1 MKKTIIIIA
10 AVLSAAA
17 VAVTVLA
24 LRPAR
29 VAPLP
34 DITAQPTKEPTPKPT
49 AEVTPIP
56 EPEVTAPAAGEDE
69 MSDSERTADIERFLN
84 AAPNNGFL
92 LSAYD
97 DVRDVRLYEVLYQCS
112 GEEVPYDS
120 AAEAYRASGLE
131 LSTDLSYL
139 SSAELD
145 ALLKRVAGYGL
156 DETEWQLDDCDY
168 LPDVDIYCIQHGDT
182 NIQPVRCR
190 LISSEDG
197 TYEVLCRAPA
207 EDTKLL
213 CYVGDEARFVSGT
226 IVTLRYEDGGYR
238 FVSNEL
244 EE

>member
-1 MKKTIIIIA
+1 MKRIIIIIV
-10 AVLSAAA
+10 AVLAIAAA
-17 VAVTVLA
+17 VAVAVFA

-29 VAPLP
+29 VEPLP
-34 DITAQPTKEPTPKPT
+34 DVTAQPTPSAEITPM
-49 AEVTPIP
+49 P
-56 EPEVTAPAAGEDE
+56 EPEVTVSPDDGDT
-69 MSDSERTADIERFLN
+69 MSDSERAADIERFLN
-84 AAPNNGFL
+84 AMPNNGFL
-92 LSAYD
+92 LSEYD
-97 DVRDVRLYEVLYQCS
+97 DVRDVRLHEVLYQCS

-131 LSTDLSYL
+131 LFTDLSYL

-145 ALLKRVAGYGL
+145 ALLKRVTGYGL

-197 TYEVLCRAPA
+197 TYEVLCRAPT
-207 EDTKLL
+207 EDTELL